1 MQHHQQGFRDVVLI
15 RTGAMTF
22 DLMLYLTPSL
32 ASVLV
37 KATRPTTKRVSEGD
51 DNSILS
57 WNALLAAE

>member
-1 MQHHQQGFRDVVLI
+1 MQHHQQGFRDLVLI

-37 KATRPTTKRVSEGD
+37 KATRPTTGKSAKQIQLDVRG
-51 DNSILS
+51 
-57 WNALLAAE
+57 NALLAAE